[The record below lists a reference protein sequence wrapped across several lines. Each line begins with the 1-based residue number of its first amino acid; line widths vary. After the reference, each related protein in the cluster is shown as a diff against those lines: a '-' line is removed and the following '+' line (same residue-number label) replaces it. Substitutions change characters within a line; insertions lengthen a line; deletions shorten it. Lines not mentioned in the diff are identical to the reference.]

1 MNAEDRIHM
10 ARALRLA
17 ARGRFTSAPNPQV
30 GCVILREGE
39 IVGEGWH
46 RRAGEPHAERLAL
59 QAAGARAAGATAY
72 VTLEPCCHQ
81 GRTPPCTE
89 ALLSA
94 GIARVVVA
102 MEDPNPLVAGKGL
115 AQLRAAGVQV
125 RQGVLEDQARALNP
139 GFIKRMEQGLP
150 FLCCKLAASLDGRTA
165 LASGESQW
173 ITGTPARREVQFLR
187 ARSGAVLTGI
197 GTVLQDD
204 PSLNVRL
211 DAAELPGYAA
221 GEAVRQPLRVVLD
234 SRLRFPPTAKML
246 NLPGQTLIAC
256 AQPDPDREARLI
268 AAGAQVYR
276 CPQGGDRVHLETLLR
291 HLAQRE
297 INEVLLESGPTLAGA
312 ALQAGLVDEIQLYL
326 APHLL
331 GDGARGL
338 FHLPGLAQMSQRLP
352 LRIREVRWVGADLC
366 ITLTPELSS

>member
-1 MNAEDRIHM
+1 MEAEDRIHM

-30 GCVILREGE
+30 GCVILRAGK

-46 RRAGEPHAERLAL
+46 WRAGEPHAERLAL
-59 QAAGARAAGATAY
+59 QAAGTRAAGATAY

-89 ALLSA
+89 ALLRA

-125 RQGVLEDQARALNP
+125 RQGVLEEQARALNP
-139 GFIKRMEQGLP
+139 GFIQRMTRGLP
-150 FLCCKLAASLDGRTA
+150 LLRCKLAASLDGRTA

-173 ITGTPARREVQFLR
+173 ITGPPARRQVQFLR

-204 PSLNVRL
+204 PALNVRL
-211 DAAELPGYAA
+211 GAEELPGYAA
-221 GEAVRQPLRVVLD
+221 GETVRQPLRVILD
-234 SRLRFPPTAKML
+234 SHLRCPPDAKL
-246 NLPGQTLIAC
+246 LKLPGQTLIAC
-256 AQPDPDREARLI
+256 SRPDPEREVRLI
-268 AAGAQVYR
+268 AAGAQIYR
-276 CPQGGDRVHLETLLR
+276 CPRGGDRVHLETLLR

-338 FHLPGLAQMSQRLP
+338 FHLPGLEQMSQRLP
-352 LRIREVRWVGADLC
+352 LRIREVRWVGADLH
-366 ITLTPELSS
+366 ITLIPERPS

>member
-1 MNAEDRIHM
+1 MEAEDRIHM

-30 GCVILREGE
+30 GCVILRAGK

-59 QAAGARAAGATAY
+59 QAAGTRAAGATAY

-89 ALLSA
+89 ALLRA

-125 RQGVLEDQARALNP
+125 RQGVLEEQARALNP
-139 GFIKRMEQGLP
+139 GFIQRMTRGLP
-150 FLCCKLAASLDGRTA
+150 LLRCKLAASLDGRTA

-173 ITGTPARREVQFLR
+173 ITGPPARRQVQFLR

-204 PSLNVRL
+204 PALNVRL
-211 DAAELPGYAA
+211 GAEELPGYAA
-221 GEAVRQPLRVVLD
+221 GETVRQPLRVILD
-234 SRLRFPPTAKML
+234 SHLRCPPDAKL
-246 NLPGQTLIAC
+246 LKLPGQTLIAC
-256 AQPDPDREARLI
+256 SRPDPEREARLI
-268 AAGAQVYR
+268 TAGAQIYR
-276 CPQGGDRVHLETLLR
+276 CPRGGDRVHLETLLR

-338 FHLPGLAQMSQRLP
+338 FHLPGLEQMSQRLP
-352 LRIREVRWVGADLC
+352 LRIREVRWVGADLH
-366 ITLTPELSS
+366 ITLIPERPS